1 MYVGIP
7 GQDDRPAPPR
17 SGARRAAKWL
27 LAAVGAGLAYLAAQV
42 ATLVAATVALP
53 ALGFEELSLVATAA
67 CLALAALWW
76 RRLAPRA
83 LVRRAAAR
91 PSRPGARVLLAFCL
105 VALGLL
111 LQVAL
116 SASLSLVL
124 PLFPDVMSDY
134 LELMELAGV
143 GGETSLLAL
152 ADVAVLAPVAEE
164 ALCRGVIFEFCL
176 RAFCPGSE
184 ADRQGREGVVA
195 PGRFWAANVAQALI
209 FATMHLNVVQGC
221 YAFVLGVLLGWIAR
235 RTGRLR
241 SAALLHMAVNGASAL
256 SGILDALLG
265 GALVPAL
272 AVCSLAAA
280 ALIALVARLTAAG
293 PLAEGD
299 PSGGG
304 APTCATMGQR

>member
-17 SGARRAAKWL
+17 SGARWAAKWL
-27 LAAVGAGLAYLAAQV
+27 LAAVGAGLAYLATQV
-42 ATLVAATVALP
+42 VALVAATVALP
-53 ALGFEELSLVATAA
+53 SLGFEALSLVATAA
-67 CLALAALWW
+67 CLALAVLWW
-76 RRLAPRA
+76 RRLRPRA
-83 LVRRAAAR
+83 LVRREAAR
-91 PSRPGARVLLAFCL
+91 PSRPGARVLLACCL
-105 VALGLL
+105 VVLGLL

-143 GGETSLLAL
+143 GGETSLLTL
-152 ADVAVLAPVAEE
+152 VDVAVLAPVAEE

-176 RAFCPGSE
+176 RAFCPEAE
-184 ADRQGREGVVA
+184 ADRRGREGVVA

-221 YAFVLGVLLGWIAR
+221 YALVLGVFLGWVVW

-299 PSGGG
+299 PSGGD